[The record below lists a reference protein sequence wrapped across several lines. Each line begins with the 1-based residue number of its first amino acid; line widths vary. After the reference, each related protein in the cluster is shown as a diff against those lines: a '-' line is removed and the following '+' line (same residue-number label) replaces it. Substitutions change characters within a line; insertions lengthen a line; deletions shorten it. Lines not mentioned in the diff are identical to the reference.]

1 MKQLIELVWGNELK
15 NNQQRDKLKPKWEK
29 KNNNL

>member
-15 NNQQRDKLKPKWEK
+15 NNQQRDKLKLKWEK
-29 KNNNL
+29 KK

>member
-15 NNQQRDKLKPKWEK
+15 NNQQRDKLKTKWEK